1 MTTVVFIIVALLYFC
16 IFAITLQDILISNK
30 YGCDDCIYNN
40 ENGLCDIRIAKVE
53 KNSYCRI
60 KKRKIKVI

>member
-1 MTTVVFIIVALLYFC
+1 MTTVVLIIVTLLYIC
-16 IFAITLQDILISNK
+16 IFTIVLQSTFISNK

-40 ENGLCDIRIAKVE
+40 ENGLCEIRIAKVE

-60 KKRKIKVI
+60 KKRKIKII

>member
-1 MTTVVFIIVALLYFC
+1 MTTAVLIIVTLLYIC
-16 IFAITLQDILISNK
+16 IFTIVLQSTFINNK

-60 KKRKIKVI
+60 KNVKLK

>member
-1 MTTVVFIIVALLYFC
+1 MTTIVLIIVTLLYIC
-16 IFAITLQDILISNK
+16 IFTIILHNTFISNK

-40 ENGLCDIRIAKVE
+40 ENGLCEIRITKVE

-60 KKRKIKVI
+60 KKRKIKII

>member
-1 MTTVVFIIVALLYFC
+1 MTTAVLIIVALLYFC
-16 IFAITLQDILISNK
+16 IFAIILQDILINNK

-40 ENGLCDIRIAKVE
+40 DNGLCDIRIAKVE